1 MNTQMHSLR
10 EQPEILKNYR
20 KFHAANDRKFHAA
33 NDEREGL
40 GLIEII
46 GIGALA
52 FCVGFTILALA
63 IPGG

>member
-10 EQPEILKNYR
+10 GQPQILKNYR
-20 KFHAANDRKFHAA
+20 NFAA
-33 NDEREGL
+33 NDEREGFSF
-40 GLIEII
+40 IESI

-52 FCVGFTILALA
+52 FCVGFTILAIA

>member
-10 EQPEILKNYR
+10 DQPQILKNYR
-20 KFHAANDRKFHAA
+20 DFAA
-33 NDEREGL
+33 NDEREGFS
-40 GLIEII
+40 LIDSI

>member
-1 MNTQMHSLR
+1 MDTQMHSLR
-10 EQPEILKNYR
+10 EQPQILKNYR
-20 KFHAANDRKFHAA
+20 NFAA
-33 NDEREGL
+33 NDEREGFS
-40 GLIEII
+40 LIESI

>member
-10 EQPEILKNYR
+10 EQPQILKNYR
-20 KFHAANDRKFHAA
+20 DFAA
-33 NDEREGL
+33 NDEREGFS
-40 GLIEII
+40 LIEII
-46 GIGALA
+46 GICALA

>member
-1 MNTQMHSLR
+1 MNMQINSLR
-10 EQPEILKNYR
+10 EQPQILKNYR
-20 KFHAANDRKFHAA
+20 KFHAAND
-33 NDEREGL
+33 EREGFSF
-40 GLIEII
+40 IESI

>member
-10 EQPEILKNYR
+10 EQPQILKNYR
-20 KFHAANDRKFHAA
+20 DFAA
-33 NDEREGL
+33 NDEREGF

-46 GIGALA
+46 GILVVA

>member
-10 EQPEILKNYR
+10 EQPQILKNYR
-20 KFHAANDRKFHAA
+20 DFAA

>member
-10 EQPEILKNYR
+10 EQPQILKNYR
-20 KFHAANDRKFHAA
+20 DFAD
-33 NDEREGL
+33 NDEREGFSF
-40 GLIEII
+40 IESI
-46 GIGALA
+46 GIGALV

>member
-10 EQPEILKNYR
+10 EQPQILKNYR
-20 KFHAANDRKFHAA
+20 DFAA
-33 NDEREGL
+33 NDEREGFS
-40 GLIEII
+40 LIEIV

-52 FCVGFTILALA
+52 FCVGFTILSLA

>member
-1 MNTQMHSLR
+1 MDTQINSLR

-20 KFHAANDRKFHAA
+20 KFHAAND
-33 NDEREGL
+33 EREGFS
-40 GLIEII
+40 LIESI

>member
-10 EQPEILKNYR
+10 EQPQILKNYR
-20 KFHAANDRKFHAA
+20 NFAA
-33 NDEREGL
+33 NDEREGFS
-40 GLIEII
+40 LIESI

-52 FCVGFTILALA
+52 FCVCFTVLALA

>member
-1 MNTQMHSLR
+1 MDTQMHSLR
-10 EQPEILKNYR
+10 EQPQILKNYR
-20 KFHAANDRKFHAA
+20 DFAD
-33 NDEREGL
+33 NDEREGFS
-40 GLIEII
+40 LIESI

>member
-20 KFHAANDRKFHAA
+20 DFAA
-33 NDEREGL
+33 NDEREGFSF
-40 GLIEII
+40 IEIV
-46 GIGALA
+46 GIVFLA
-52 FCVGFTILALA
+52 FCVGFTILAIA

>member
-10 EQPEILKNYR
+10 EQPQILKNYR
-20 KFHAANDRKFHAA
+20 KFHAAND
-33 NDEREGL
+33 EREGFSF
-40 GLIEII
+40 IESI

>member
-10 EQPEILKNYR
+10 EQPQILKNYR
-20 KFHAANDRKFHAA
+20 DFAD

-40 GLIEII
+40 SIIEIV
-46 GIGALA
+46 GIVFLA
-52 FCVGFTILALA
+52 FCVGFTILSLA

>member
-20 KFHAANDRKFHAA
+20 KFHAAND
-33 NDEREGL
+33 EREGFS
-40 GLIEII
+40 LIESI

-52 FCVGFTILALA
+52 FCVCFTILALS

>member
-1 MNTQMHSLR
+1 MDTKMHSLR
-10 EQPEILKNYR
+10 EQPQILKNYR
-20 KFHAANDRKFHAA
+20 DFAD
-33 NDEREGL
+33 NDEREGFS
-40 GLIEII
+40 LIESI